1 MSYTNVE
8 LVRKYISLGNL
19 PGGLQKNYMVVFA
32 GLEPVKLPGHSII
45 KDTVTVKAIG
55 SSEPTY
61 EDVTL
66 GDETKSLAHEQL
78 VPNSVALASDS
89 SLGTIYTENADF
101 SIDYTNGKIIRIDG
115 GGITSGSKTAL
126 WYHYYTKYN
135 ENSDF
140 SVGYQTGKISLLA
153 GSAIQIGQMVLVDYQ
168 LLQSF
173 LNDEIITEAVNQANA
188 IVEDQIDAEQ
198 TYGADLVLQTAA
210 TYLALSL
217 LCRIETAGCLRYGG
231 NGDREARWW
240 LSLAD
245 SYRVD
250 FEKLI
255 KKFHPGASR
264 LNHPIH
270 S

>member
-19 PGGLQKNYMVVFA
+19 PGGLQKNYKVVFA
-32 GLEPVKLPGHSII
+32 GLAPIKLPGHSII
-45 KDTVTVKAIG
+45 KDTVVVKAIG

-66 GDETKSLAHEQL
+66 DDTAKSLAHVEL

-89 SLGTIYTENADF
+89 SLGTIYTENADY
-101 SIDYTNGKIIRIDG
+101 SIDHANGTIIRIDG
-115 GGITSGSKTAL
+115 GGIASGSKNAV
-126 WYHYYTKYN
+126 WYDYYIKYN
-135 ENSDF
+135 EDSDF
-140 SVGYQTGKISLLA
+140 SVGYQSGTITLLT
-153 GSAIQIGQMVLVDYQ
+153 GSAIQIGQTVLIDYQ

-188 IVEDQIDAEQ
+188 IVEDEIDTEQ

-217 LCRIETAGCLRYGG
+217 LCRIETAGSLRYGG

-255 KKFHPGASR
+255 KKFHPGASQ
-264 LNHPIH
+264 LNRPIR